1 MFHIPLAVGVGITA
15 FDVLVILFFQSKGF
29 RLIESIIAS
38 LIFVILA
45 CFTFEVIASHPDFIP
60 LLSNLIP
67 EKQIIYNKSMLYIAI
82 EIMGATVMP
91 HNLHLHSSIVQTRN
105 YERNEEGKKMAIK
118 FATIDSTIA
127 LMFAFFINAAI
138 LIVAGATFQNTGHQG
153 VPDIMDAHKLL
164 APLLGTTLAKKI
176 NNKGHCHYPCIYSNN
191 CVR

>member
-38 LIFVILA
+38 LIFAILA

-138 LIVAGATFQNTGHQG
+138 LIVTGATFQNTGHQG
-153 VPDIMDAHKLL
+153 VADIMDAHKLL